1 MKYNEF
7 MHINEDFIPVF
18 DLENEEA
25 DQYWSLFIPNDKF
38 RDILSSAIDSLNPTN
53 QKNPIWLQGTY
64 GTGKTHAT
72 SVIKHLL
79 CDETLPDYDLE
90 DNQENDS
97 FYFKM
102 NKDMFEQNIHDC
114 IKDFCKLRTPH
125 IDEVMGCEKID
136 YNSKNFNQDNFP
148 LRLEWKENY
157 KGKSLEIVG
166 REKNILAL
174 EQELI
179 RYIIINDIIIDIK

>member
-79 CDETLPDYDLE
+79 CDEKSRDTGKIIQL
-90 DNQENDS
+90 
-97 FYFKM
+97 
-102 NKDMFEQNIHDC
+102 
-114 IKDFCKLRTPH
+114 FCLWAVPCGSAAVSGRYSVP
-125 IDEVMGCEKID
+125 G
-136 YNSKNFNQDNFP
+136 
-148 LRLEWKENY
+148 
-157 KGKSLEIVG
+157 G
-166 REKNILAL
+166 RE
-174 EQELI
+174 
-179 RYIIINDIIIDIK
+179 RRTSIKSNRTWGQKRLGG